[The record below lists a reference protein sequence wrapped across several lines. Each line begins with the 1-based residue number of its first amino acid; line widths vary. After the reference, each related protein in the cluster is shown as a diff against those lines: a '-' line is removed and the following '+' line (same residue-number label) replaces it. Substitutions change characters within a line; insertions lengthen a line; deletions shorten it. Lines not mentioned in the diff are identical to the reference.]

1 MSECTHYI
9 LDSAGTR
16 VGCHFDELGEG
27 HTTDDYFFLVNGTS
41 SDTDIQFLD
50 SPSMNGPSLGKT
62 VNRSPCIRLLLCQP
76 LLHGICICPRALE
89 AVCCVPDWPQQD
101 PH

>member
-1 MSECTHYI
+1 MSECSHYV

-41 SDTDIQFLD
+41 SDSDIQFLD
-50 SPSMNGPSLGKT
+50 SPSMNGPSLGKM

-76 LLHGICICPRALE
+76 SASRHLHVSQGSGG
-89 AVCCVPDWPQQD
+89 CVFPQQD
-101 PH
+101 LH

>member
-1 MSECTHYI
+1 MSECGHYI

-27 HTTDDYFFLVNGTS
+27 HTTDDYFFLVTGTS

-50 SPSMNGPSLGKT
+50 CLPMNGQGLGKT
-62 VNRSPCIRLLLCQP
+62 VAHSPYIALLLRQP
-76 LLHGICICPRALE
+76 SASWRSHLSQGSGGGVLHSRAGLSRI
-89 AVCCVPDWPQQD
+89 
-101 PH
+101 

>member
-1 MSECTHYI
+1 MSECSHYV

-41 SDTDIQFLD
+41 SDSDRTKQNKGSEQDR
-50 SPSMNGPSLGKT
+50 SLGVVPSADGAGEHQHTDQHADRQAASQEFHLLIT
-62 VNRSPCIRLLLCQP
+62 VTSVSNL
-76 LLHGICICPRALE
+76 
-89 AVCCVPDWPQQD
+89 
-101 PH
+101 

>member
-1 MSECTHYI
+1 MSECTHYV

-50 SPSMNGPSLGKT
+50 SPSVNGPSLGKT
-62 VNRSPCIRLLLCQP
+62 VNNRSPCIRLLLCQP
-76 LLHGICICPRALE
+76 SASWHLHLSQGSGG
-89 AVCCVPDWPQQD
+89 CVLRS
-101 PH
+101 

>member
-1 MSECTHYI
+1 MSECSHYI

-41 SDTDIQFLD
+41 SNTDIPFLD
-50 SPSMNGPSLGKT
+50 FPSVNGPRLGKGESLPLYSSAPLPA
-62 VNRSPCIRLLLCQP
+62 VRFMESAFVPRLWRPCVASQTGLSRI
-76 LLHGICICPRALE
+76 
-89 AVCCVPDWPQQD
+89 
-101 PH
+101 